1 MSLWIE
7 TILVIGIAF
16 VGLLTG
22 AGISRL
28 GKRAGL
34 AACAVSIV
42 LILFLVG
49 ARLYPEQLPNFIFWA
64 FVSSRIKFILLS
76 WFVPMGLAA
85 AMPYLPRKSERWLTT
100 VLIAL
105 FIYGFSVFP
114 FLGAAIAAEELM
126 QNPPRFDHNGVCRQS
141 MPFTCGPAA
150 AATALHHLGVD
161 IGEGQLTQLSRCG
174 MMLGTGE
181 WELFNAVQTAAD
193 GRLDCEFVRCEDI
206 PALADNQILL
216 ITLRQGVLYN
226 HCAAILE
233 ADSYTVLLAD
243 PAEGLFRVPVYQVR
257 QIWTKTGILLTARMD

>member
-7 TILVIGIAF
+7 NILVIGIAF

-28 GKRAGL
+28 GKNAGL
-34 AACAVSIV
+34 AACAASI
-42 LILFLVG
+42 LFILFLAA
-49 ARLYPEQLPNFIFWA
+49 ARLYPEQLPNSIFWA
-64 FVSSRIKFILLS
+64 FVSSRIKFVLLS
-76 WFVPMGLAA
+76 WFVPVGLAA

-105 FIYGFSVFP
+105 FIYSFSVFP
-114 FLGAAIAAEELM
+114 FLGAAVAAEELKY
-126 QNPPRFDHNGVCRQS
+126 NLPRFDRNGVCCQS

-150 AATALHHLGVD
+150 AATALHHFGVD

-181 WELFNAVQTAAD
+181 WELFNAVRTAAN
-193 GRLDCEFVRCEDI
+193 GRLECEFVRCEDL
-206 PALADNQILL
+206 PTLAVNQVLL
-216 ITLRQGVLYN
+216 VTLRQGVLYN

-233 ADSYTVLLAD
+233 TDGQTVLLAD
-243 PAEGLFRVPVYQVR
+243 PAEGLFRIPLYHVR
-257 QIWTKTGILLTARMD
+257 QCWTKTGILLTVRMD